1 MKYRSALL
9 GTALA
14 VSVALANAQEQKNL
28 PTFEPF
34 VAQILKAP
42 MPLSKAVP
50 TIKSTLGMAAFAS
63 KYNYTVDFVSQVLAK
78 DPTAWVDI
86 KGNLY
91 FVEPSQYKFSE
102 SPTASP
108 ESVDVFSTTPSAQ
121 AFLLNSRPG
130 ASKVLYLDFDGET
143 VSGTGWNQSFNVDPI
158 RAEPFN
164 IEGSPST
171 FSETERQRIIQVWK
185 IVAEDYSAFP
195 EINVTTQYPGE
206 EVLSSANGLR
216 VLVTKDWTGQG
227 GSPCNCGGVAYL
239 GSWGSSSTQTKPAW
253 VFYNQLGGSAKNIA
267 EAASHEAGHAA
278 SLSHDSTSKS
288 AYWGGHGSGNLG
300 YAAIMGVG
308 YGKRIS
314 TWDKGTYPDAQ
325 NKEDDL
331 ARIAS
336 SLRISQGESTTPNI
350 YTDKLETLTLPT
362 SGGSGS
368 HKDLIA
374 SELDSDVFQIPT
386 GVGSLSVTVSPY
398 TGAPNM
404 KMFAQLSNAKG
415 EVLKTASSSTDVVAS
430 LSYNNPAN
438 EVLFLTVRGDGHKT
452 AGEAGG
458 FSRYGSIGN
467 YEVKFSGVGTDPN
480 NVAQARYNQSQT
492 SALPL
497 QSISFDA
504 QPSSSISGSI
514 VSYAWDFG
522 DGSTA
527 EGAQTSKSFTVPG
540 TYNVKLRVMDERGF
554 SSEVSK
560 PVSIGLNVNNV
571 LRLIPLGAGPQ

>member
-9 GTALA
+9 GTVLA
-14 VSVALANAQEQKNL
+14 ASVSLANAQEQKSFQ
-28 PTFEPF
+28 TFEPF
-34 VAQILKAP
+34 TSQILKAAT
-42 MPLSKAVP
+42 PLSKAIP

-63 KYNYTVDFVSQVLAK
+63 KYNYTVDFVSRVLAK

-91 FVEPSQYKFSE
+91 FVESNKHNFAQ
-102 SPTASP
+102 SPTASS
-108 ESVDVFSTTPSAQ
+108 ESVDVFSSTPSSQ

-130 ASKVLYLDFDGET
+130 ATKVLYLDFDGET
-143 VSGTGWNQSFNVDPI
+143 VSGTGWNQSFNVEPI

-171 FSETERQRIIQVWK
+171 FSETELQRIIQVWK

-195 EINVTTQYPGE
+195 DINVTTQYPGE
-206 EVLSSANGLR
+206 AVLSSANGLR
-216 VLVTKDWTGQG
+216 VLITKDWTGQG

-253 VFYNQLGGSAKNIA
+253 VFYNQLGGSAKNMA

-278 SLSHDSTSKS
+278 SLSHDSTSTS

-300 YAAIMGVG
+300 YASIMGVG

-336 SLRISQGESTTPNI
+336 SLRISQGESSVPNI
-350 YTDKLETLTLPT
+350 YTDELESLKLPVT
-362 SGGSGS
+362 GGSGS

-374 SELDSDVFQIPT
+374 SELDSDVFQLPA
-386 GVGSLSVTVSPY
+386 GVGTLAITVKPY
-398 TGAPNM
+398 VSAPNM

-415 EVLKTASSSTDVVAS
+415 EVLQTASSTTDVVVS
-430 LSYNNPAN
+430 LSYNNPIN

-452 AGEAGG
+452 ADVAGG

-467 YEVKFSGVGTDPN
+467 YEVSFSGVGTNPEG
-480 NVAQARYNQSQT
+480 VAQARYSQSQN

-504 QPSSSISGSI
+504 QNSSSPSGSI

-522 DGSTA
+522 DGTTA
-527 EGAQTSKSFTVPG
+527 TGAQASKSYTTPG

-554 SSEVSK
+554 SSETSK
-560 PVSIGLNVNNV
+560 PVSIGLDLNNV
-571 LRLIPLGAGPQ
+571 LRAIPLSAGF